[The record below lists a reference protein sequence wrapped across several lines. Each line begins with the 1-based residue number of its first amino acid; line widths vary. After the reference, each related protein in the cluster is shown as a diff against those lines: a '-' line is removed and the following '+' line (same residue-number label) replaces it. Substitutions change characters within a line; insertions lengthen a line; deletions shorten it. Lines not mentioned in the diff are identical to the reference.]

1 MDSLKKKTV
10 KGGLFLTITN
20 IFNQFIA
27 VILNIVLAR
36 LLLAEDFGLIA
47 LSTTYI
53 GFITIFLSIGFGSA
67 IIHFNNATKSNIST
81 LYYLNIIVALFTFLI
96 IYFTASYAAS
106 FYGDKELENIVKWSS
121 LSILIT
127 PFFITHL
134 KIFERDLEFKRIGLI
149 VVLSS
154 IFSAICAI
162 VAVLNDFGVYA
173 LVVQALSLT
182 FFKLVF
188 VMYYSNWKPNKYFKV
203 REVNYMIWYA
213 VKYRMSQGALYFERN
228 VDYLILGK
236 IFTSTILGY
245 YAFSYNIM
253 YTPVKRISNIFNDIL
268 FPSLSKLKNDREKI
282 IRAYFQSKQ
291 LVAMVAFPIMTLVAF
306 NAEIIISFVFGDKWI
321 EAIPILKILC
331 FAGAF
336 QSISQFGNAIFNS
349 IGRPEKSLYI
359 AIARSFMTVA
369 AIIGG
374 SYYGILAVAYLLLL
388 TKILNWFIV
397 LIAIRLE
404 ISYEFYS
411 IWKYLKGTIFCIIGL
426 SISEVIFENN
436 LYFDISSLLEL
447 VIQIFLALVIIHS
460 FYKKVIRDLITVIG
474 HKTNVNT

>member
-1 MDSLKKKTV
+1 MDSLKSKTV
-10 KGGLFLTITN
+10 KGGFFLTITN
-20 IFNQFIA
+20 VLNQVIA

-53 GFITIFLSIGFGSA
+53 GFITLFLSVGFGSA
-67 IIHFNNATKSNIST
+67 IIHFNKATRSNIST
-81 LYYLNIIVALFTFLI
+81 LYYLNFIISLITFLVV
-96 IYFTASYAAS
+96 YFTATYAAS
-106 FYGDKELENIVKWSS
+106 FYGDKRLEYIVKWSS

-134 KIFERDLEFKRIGLI
+134 KIFERDLEFKRIGSI
-149 VVLSS
+149 VIFSS
-154 IFSAICAI
+154 IFSAIFAI
-162 VAVLNDFGVYA
+162 VSVLNDFGVYA
-173 LVVQALSLT
+173 LVVQTLSLT

-203 REVNYMIWYA
+203 KEVNYMIWYA

-228 VDYLILGK
+228 IDYLILGK

-268 FPSLSKLKNDREKI
+268 FPSLSKLKNDKGKI

-291 LVAMVAFPIMTLVAF
+291 LIAMVAFPIMTLVAF
-306 NAEIIISFVFGDKWI
+306 NAEIIISFVFGDKWV

-349 IGRPEKSLYI
+349 IGKPEKSLYI
-359 AIARSFMTVA
+359 AIVRSFMTVV

-374 SYYGILAVAYLLLL
+374 SCYGILAVAYLLLL
-388 TKILNWFIV
+388 TKILSWLIV

-404 ISYEFYS
+404 IYYEFYN
-411 IWKYLKGTIFCIIGL
+411 IWKYLKGTVVCIISL
-426 SISEVIFENN
+426 IISEFIFEKN
-436 LYFDISSLLEL
+436 LYFNISDLFEL
-447 VIQIFLALVIIHS
+447 ILQILLALVIILS
-460 FYKKVIRDLITVIG
+460 FYRKVINNLIKLISNKV
-474 HKTNVNT
+474 NVNT